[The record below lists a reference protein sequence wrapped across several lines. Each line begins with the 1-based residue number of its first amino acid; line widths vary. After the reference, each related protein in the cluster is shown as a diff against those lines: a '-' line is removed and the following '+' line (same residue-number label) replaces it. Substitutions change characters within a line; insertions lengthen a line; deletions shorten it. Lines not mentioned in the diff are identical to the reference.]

1 MNNTAEK
8 KMTKRAYFEQLKSKY
23 PFTKDEVE
31 FIDKQIASLD
41 KKSSGERK
49 PTATQLANEVLK
61 NAIVDYMQSNT
72 MYTVTSI
79 IKSVPE
85 CDGLSQQKVT
95 AMFRQLVDSGK
106 VTKTTEKGKTY
117 FVKNIG

>member
-1 MNNTAEK
+1 MNNTSEK
-8 KMTKRAYFEQLKSKY
+8 KMTKRAYFEQLKNKY

-31 FIDKQIASLD
+31 FIDKQIALLD

-49 PTATQLANEVLK
+49 PTATQVANEVLK
-61 NAIVDYMQSNT
+61 NAIVTYMQNNT

-117 FVKNIG
+117 FTKNVG